1 MAKKKAKT
9 KKTKE
14 MGKIY
19 HKKTEID
26 GIVFDSQ
33 TEAEYYEYLK
43 DQFNKK
49 RIRKFEM
56 QKEFILQ
63 KKFLIINGERI
74 DEDHKDFKKLQKANP
89 GCTTQAI
96 KYIADFVVYHSDGRV
111 QVIDVKGQKTA
122 DFKLKEKMFNYMYP
136 QYNKLFCVVKYKG
149 EWLEYNEANKIK
161 KANKKNKKYFDRRV
175 LTMANKKKFE
185 PTEKEIRD
193 WNEVEDLVITYQTY
207 VNSDDAEEKN
217 LCKDPAEKLLNRFAP
232 LFKKYIMLI
241 KHNQIDFNDMEQK
254 SFVSLFMD
262 DITLRRVLNRKVT
275 PASYRSEI
283 YIKSNF
289 IKETYGSNSEQ
300 DITNDLYICF
310 LKIARRYK
318 QVGKNFC
325 AYLYNVFKHE
335 VARMIKS
342 NIKNP
347 LSIPYKNFQYEDYV
361 NGSEDNYQIEIY
373 EDTYY
378 ESNTG
383 LPDLSW
389 VLGDTC
395 GFEFVYLSPLQRKIL
410 VRYYLEDWSD
420 RQIAES
426 MGVQTSMINLRR
438 RQALQILCEE
448 FDVDINTLKRTR
460 KSGTVRDKSK

>member
-1 MAKKKAKT
+1 
-9 KKTKE
+9 
-14 MGKIY
+14 
-19 HKKTEID
+19 
-26 GIVFDSQ
+26 
-33 TEAEYYEYLK
+33 
-43 DQFNKK
+43 
-49 RIRKFEM
+49 
-56 QKEFILQ
+56 
-63 KKFLIINGERI
+63 
-74 DEDHKDFKKLQKANP
+74 
-89 GCTTQAI
+89 
-96 KYIADFVVYHSDGRV
+96 
-111 QVIDVKGQKTA
+111 
-122 DFKLKEKMFNYMYP
+122 
-136 QYNKLFCVVKYKG
+136 
-149 EWLEYNEANKIK
+149 
-161 KANKKNKKYFDRRV
+161 
-175 LTMANKKKFE
+175 MANKKKFE
-185 PTEKEIRD
+185 PTEKEIKD
-193 WNEVEDLVITYQTY
+193 WNEVEELVIAYQTY
-207 VNSDDAEEKN
+207 VNSDDPEEKELCKVPAEE
-217 LCKDPAEKLLNRFAP
+217 LLNRFAP
-232 LFKKYIMLI
+232 LFKKYMLLI

-275 PASYRSEI
+275 PPSYRSDI
-283 YIKSNF
+283 YLKSNF

-300 DITNDLYICF
+300 DIINDLYICF
-310 LKIARRYK
+310 LKIAKRYK

-361 NGSEDNYQIEIY
+361 NGQEDNYQIEVY

-389 VLGDTC
+389 ILGDTC

-448 FDVDINTLKRTR
+448 FDVNINSLKRTR
-460 KSGTVRDKSK
+460 KSGTMKDKSK

>member
-1 MAKKKAKT
+1 
-9 KKTKE
+9 
-14 MGKIY
+14 
-19 HKKTEID
+19 
-26 GIVFDSQ
+26 
-33 TEAEYYEYLK
+33 
-43 DQFNKK
+43 
-49 RIRKFEM
+49 
-56 QKEFILQ
+56 
-63 KKFLIINGERI
+63 
-74 DEDHKDFKKLQKANP
+74 
-89 GCTTQAI
+89 
-96 KYIADFVVYHSDGRV
+96 
-111 QVIDVKGQKTA
+111 
-122 DFKLKEKMFNYMYP
+122 
-136 QYNKLFCVVKYKG
+136 
-149 EWLEYNEANKIK
+149 
-161 KANKKNKKYFDRRV
+161 
-175 LTMANKKKFE
+175 MANKKKFE
-185 PTEKEIRD
+185 PTEKEIKD
-193 WNEVEDLVITYQTY
+193 WNEVEELVIQYQTY
-207 VNSDDAEEKN
+207 INSNDPNEKELCKAPAEE
-217 LCKDPAEKLLNRFAP
+217 LLNRFAP
-232 LFKKYIMLI
+232 LFKKYMLLI

-254 SFVSLFMD
+254 SFVSLFME
-262 DITLRRVLNRKVT
+262 DINLRRVLNRKVT
-275 PASYRSEI
+275 PPSYRSDI
-283 YIKSNF
+283 YLKANF

-300 DITNDLYICF
+300 DIINDLYICF
-310 LKIARRYK
+310 LKIAKRYK

-335 VARMIKS
+335 VARMIKA

-378 ESNTG
+378 ESSTG

-448 FDVDINTLKRTR
+448 FDIDINNLKRTR
-460 KSGTVRDKSK
+460 KSGTMKDKSK